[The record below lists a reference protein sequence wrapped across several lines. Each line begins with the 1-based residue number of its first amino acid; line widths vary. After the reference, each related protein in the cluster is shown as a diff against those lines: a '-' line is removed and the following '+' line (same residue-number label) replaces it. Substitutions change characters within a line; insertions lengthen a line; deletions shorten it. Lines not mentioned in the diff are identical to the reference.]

1 MRQLASDRVRRVP
14 AAAHTFSFFPFFG
27 LIPSAI
33 PDYEIS
39 LIGREERVRSGWIL
53 CRGDCRGEEGLRA
66 VPMDPAQ
73 DEIAGL

>member
-27 LIPSAI
+27 LIPLAI

-39 LIGREERVRSGWIL
+39 LIGREERVRSG
-53 CRGDCRGEEGLRA
+53 
-66 VPMDPAQ
+66 
-73 DEIAGL
+73 